1 MVFLNSSLYFVGL
14 FLLDM
19 CVFPFCFFLSLIL
32 THLST
37 FLGYIQLVVISE
49 LIDTLDPK
57 KGIREKV
64 ISFALSPLIDYCNEK
79 ASRLKTGFQINIQT
93 SNGTHLMC
101 KPKESSDY
109 QELSAASSGE
119 QLLATFLITDMLNAL
134 SGYGI
139 LMLDDLDKVDD
150 SSLNNLLSLL
160 CDREVSDSYDHIF
173 LAGVNHNDTVKTIQ
187 NYQDIRMMDLKA

>member
-1 MVFLNSSLYFVGL
+1 MGKRSKTNTRRI
-14 FLLDM
+14 D
-19 CVFPFCFFLSLIL
+19 
-32 THLST
+32 
-37 FLGYIQLVVISE
+37 VVSE

-79 ASRLKTGFQINIQT
+79 ASQLKTGFQINIQT

-139 LMLDDLDKVDD
+139 LMLDDLDKV
-150 SSLNNLLSLL
+150 
-160 CDREVSDSYDHIF
+160 
-173 LAGVNHNDTVKTIQ
+173 GMNHPLFPNHQ
-187 NYQDIRMMDLKA
+187 ALKCRNRLKHSAYR